1 MLQEA
6 VGKRF
11 APAPGERVWHTPC
24 RTIPKL
30 SVGLVSAAL
39 GLMLV
44 FGGASACPALAQ
56 EATPGSDV
64 AAEAAVSGAEGSS
77 STEGAA
83 MPAVPDKAEG
93 TGGPT
98 SGSTRAKGR
107 QTSTESAS
115 EAVGPSKGSDDAEPV
130 GGATVDRETAP
141 SDQKTASSNQ
151 VNSTPTAS
159 DTLVSPSAAAA
170 GSSAVTD
177 APAAGASTTDT
188 PVTDVPTTDASTSN
202 APTADAPAA
211 ETPAADGTN
220 TVDMSSKTGATSGV
234 RDSGSTTQASHSNVY
249 RMYNAWTG
257 EHLYT
262 GSLSEAKSAL
272 SEGWR
277 WEGVAWVAPS
287 SGVPV
292 YRLYNAWSGDH
303 LYTTSKA
310 EYGRLARIGWKGE
323 GVQLYGAPAGSG
335 VAISRLYN
343 RYVQTGSHLLTANA
357 NERRSCIRAGWSDD
371 GNSWY
376 ASKLSKLPIAG
387 FWSVTQAWTPGQLQR
402 YWIGSDAAVAVSRLI
417 DPSSSAD
424 RGAGYRAWATASGAV
439 IRGARKQG
447 DVIYLADN
455 DGRLATGS
463 GWLVTDRFGQGRQRY
478 YLYSRGAY
486 SVVRPGISRDG
497 ATGPGGIGAYHLTT
511 GAGHVLR
518 GSLRDGSV
526 IYLADNDGR
535 LATGSGW
542 QVTDCFC
549 QGMQRYYLYSRG
561 AYSIARLGRSS
572 DGASDIGGTH
582 YTTAAGYVLRNMDF
596 DDGISWFWAN
606 NDGRM
611 SDVTDAQRDLVS
623 VAYSTPSPGAGLCA
637 MWVSQV
643 FSRAGYRYAGGNAD
657 DMYWRWCHSSDRA
670 QLRVG
675 MVIAVPSHSHS
686 RMGSIYGHI
695 GIYVGRGQVRD
706 NVGAVRDSPLDEWI
720 RYYSTTEV
728 ARWGYLL
735 GIALA

>member
-6 VGKRF
+6 VGKRL
-11 APAPGERVWHTPC
+11 ASAPGEGVWRTSC
-24 RTIPKL
+24 RMIPKL
-30 SVGLVSAAL
+30 SVGLVSAVL
-39 GLMLV
+39 GFTLV
-44 FGGASACPALAQ
+44 FGGAGARSALAQ
-56 EATPGSDV
+56 EATPGSGV
-64 AAEAAVSGAEGSS
+64 TAEAVASGPKESS
-77 STEGAA
+77 SIEDT
-83 MPAVPDKAEG
+83 AVPTAPSNKTEKAER
-93 TGGPT
+93 
-98 SGSTRAKGR
+98 SEFGSPRTKGQQASAKPV
-107 QTSTESAS
+107 S
-115 EAVGPSKGSDDAEPV
+115 EATNSSKGSDVESV
-130 GGATVDRETAP
+130 GSTTAGQDTTSSGQSDSAP
-141 SDQKTASSNQ
+141 ST
-151 VNSTPTAS
+151 S
-159 DTLVSPSAAAA
+159 DTPVSSSSAAAGLSHVA
-170 GSSAVTD
+170 AAAVADTSSADVSTTN
-177 APAAGASTTDT
+177 APATDT
-188 PVTDVPTTDASTSN
+188 S
-202 APTADAPAA
+202 
-211 ETPAADGTN
+211 
-220 TVDMSSKTGATSGV
+220 TVDNTSVADVSSKKDVTSV
-234 RDSGSTTQASHSNVY
+234 ARDSGSTTQASHSNVY

-287 SGVPV
+287 AGVPV

-310 EYGRLARIGWKGE
+310 EYSRLARVGWKGE

-335 VAISRLYN
+335 AAISRLYN
-343 RYVQTGSHLLTANA
+343 RYVQTGSHLLTADA
-357 NERRSCIRAGWSDD
+357 SEKRSCIRAGWSDD

-387 FWSVTQAWTPGQLQR
+387 FWTVTQAWTPGQLQR
-402 YWIGSDAAVAVSRLI
+402 YWIGSDASVAVSRLI
-417 DPSSSAD
+417 DPSSSPVD

-439 IRGARKQG
+439 IRGAREQG
-447 DVIYLADN
+447 GVIYLADN

-463 GWLVTDRFGQGRQRY
+463 GWLVTDRFGQGMQRY

-486 SVVRPGISRDG
+486 SVAKPGVSRDG
-497 ATGPGGIGAYHLTT
+497 ATGRGGIGAYHFTT

-518 GSLRDGSV
+518 GSLRSGSI

-542 QVTDCFC
+542 LVTDRFC
-549 QGMQRYYLYSRG
+549 QGLQRYYLYSRG
-561 AYSIARLGRSS
+561 AYSVAQLGRSS
-572 DGASDIGGTH
+572 DGESDIGGAH
-582 YTTAAGYVLRNMDF
+582 YTTTAGYVLRNMDF
-596 DDGISWFWAN
+596 DDGMSWFWAN

-720 RYYSTTEV
+720 RHYSTTEV
-728 ARWGYLL
+728 VRWGYLL

>member
-6 VGKRF
+6 VGKRL
-11 APAPGERVWHTPC
+11 ASAPGEGVWRTSC
-24 RTIPKL
+24 RMIPKL

-39 GLMLV
+39 GFTLV
-44 FGGASACPALAQ
+44 FGGAGARSALAQ
-56 EATPGSDV
+56 EATPGSCVTAEVV
-64 AAEAAVSGAEGSS
+64 ASGPKESS
-77 STEGAA
+77 SIEDTTVPTVPSSKTE
-83 MPAVPDKAEG
+83 KTEK
-93 TGGPT
+93 
-98 SGSTRAKGR
+98 SEFGSPRAKG
-107 QTSTESAS
+107 QQVSAKPVP
-115 EAVGPSKGSDDAEPV
+115 EAADSSKGSDVESV
-130 GGATVDRETAP
+130 GSTTAGQDTTSSGQSDSAP
-141 SDQKTASSNQ
+141 ST
-151 VNSTPTAS
+151 S
-159 DTLVSPSAAAA
+159 DTPVSSSSAAA
-170 GSSAVTD
+170 GSSHIAAAAVADTSSAD
-177 APAAGASTTDT
+177 VSTTNAPATDT
-188 PVTDVPTTDASTSN
+188 S
-202 APTADAPAA
+202 
-211 ETPAADGTN
+211 
-220 TVDMSSKTGATSGV
+220 TVDNTSVADVSSKKDVTSV
-234 RDSGSTTQASHSNVY
+234 ARDSGSTTQASHSNVY

-287 SGVPV
+287 AGVPV

-303 LYTTSKA
+303 LYTTSKV
-310 EYGRLARIGWKGE
+310 EYSRLARVGWKGE

-335 VAISRLYN
+335 AAISRLYN
-343 RYVQTGSHLLTANA
+343 RYVQTGSHLLTADA

-387 FWSVTQAWTPGQLQR
+387 FWTVTQAWTPGQLQR
-402 YWIGSDAAVAVSRLI
+402 YWIGSDAVVAASRLI
-417 DPSSSAD
+417 DPSSSPVD

-439 IRGARKQG
+439 IRGAREQG
-447 DVIYLADN
+447 GVIYLADN

-463 GWLVTDRFGQGRQRY
+463 GWLVTDRFGQGMQRY

-486 SVVRPGISRDG
+486 SV
-497 ATGPGGIGAYHLTT
+497 A
-511 GAGHVLR
+511 
-518 GSLRDGSV
+518 
-526 IYLADNDGR
+526 
-535 LATGSGW
+535 
-542 QVTDCFC
+542 Q
-549 QGMQRYYLYSRG
+549 
-561 AYSIARLGRSS
+561 LGRSS
-572 DGASDIGGTH
+572 DGESDIGGAH
-582 YTTAAGYVLRNMDF
+582 YTTTAGYVLRNMDF
-596 DDGISWFWAN
+596 DDGMSWFWAN

-728 ARWGYLL
+728 VRWGYLL